1 MVSEK
6 HLVDK
11 RTPLLGSG
19 RYKRIRTA
27 NKPDCTYA
35 VFELPALFF
44 FKAVCFLTNME
55 LKLMTNLKELFR
67 KQIAHELLHIRKE
80 KGLSLTDVALQTD
93 LALTALQNIENNSAN
108 YDLKKYMRL
117 IRFYGKKIKI
127 SLE

>member
-1 MVSEK
+1 M
-6 HLVDK
+6 
-11 RTPLLGSG
+11 
-19 RYKRIRTA
+19 
-27 NKPDCTYA
+27 
-35 VFELPALFF
+35 
-44 FKAVCFLTNME
+44 TNME

-67 KQIAHELLHIRKE
+67 KQIAHELLRIRKE

-108 YDLKKYMRL
+108 YDLKKYIRL